1 MPKPK
6 PLQLVVTRHTFSDG
20 ARLIELGRPKGGEI
34 AKVLALPDKTIQ
46 VSWASLGYVPLADAM
61 KFIRMLHEAIT
72 EAKNPPPT
80 TPS

>member
-6 PLQLVVTRHTFSDG
+6 PLQLVVNRHTFSDG
-20 ARLIELGRPKGGEI
+20 ARLIELRRPKGGEI
-34 AKVLALPDKTIQ
+34 ARVLALPDKTIQ
-46 VSWASLGYVPLADAM
+46 VSWASLGYIPLADAM